1 MIAGVA
7 TAIAP
12 LFGTFVVGPFYQK
25 LKIDSVFQYI
35 ELRYKTN
42 TVRLVAMA
50 FFLVKSFITSAVYI
64 LGPSTALS
72 LIMGLNTYGSIA
84 IIVVIGTFY
93 TCIGG
98 IKAVVWTDMF
108 QALVML
114 TFISVLLIKGTIG
127 AGGVSEIIK
136 VAGEN
141 GRLKLFDFNP
151 DPFIRQSFWN
161 LLVGNAIVEGKIE
174 VYTRLLEINSD
185 KL

>member
-1 MIAGVA
+1 MIAGIA

-12 LFGTFVVGPFYQK
+12 LFGTFVIGPFYQK

-42 TVRLVAMA
+42 TVRLIAMT
-50 FFLVKSFITSAVYI
+50 FFLIKSFITSAVYI

-72 LIMGLNTYGSIA
+72 LIIGLDTYASIG
-84 IIVVIGTFY
+84 IICAIGTFY

-108 QALVML
+108 QACVML
-114 TFISVLLIKGTIG
+114 AFIGVLLVKGTID

-136 VAGEN
+136 VTGKN
-141 GRLKLFDFNP
+141 RRLEFFDFNP

-161 LLVGNAIVEGKIE
+161 LLIGNAIIESKICHS
-174 VYTRLLEINSD
+174 I
-185 KL
+185 